1 MRKFIHVTVLPF
13 LLLVTLLM
21 ADVVPIFEIYKLPE
35 GTLVEATGVVL
46 VQPNN
51 LMSKTTWI
59 QDQTAGIMLYGN
71 LPSLKIGDVVKVTGK
86 TKLYYGILEILPE
99 KVEVIGTTQVV
110 PVDINKLFEEEAKKG
125 EINDKKVK
133 ELLNRVMSQLV
144 VVNGTI
150 TDISGYQ
157 FTLKTDYF
165 EILIYLRKE
174 ANVSTKQLSKGDKV
188 TVMGIMYLYKDTF
201 EILPRFQEDI
211 KK

>member
-1 MRKFIHVTVLPF
+1 MR
-13 LLLVTLLM
+13 
-21 ADVVPIFEIYKLPE
+21 ADVVPVCEIYKLPE

-99 KVEVIGTTQVV
+99 KVEVIGTTKVV

>member
-13 LLLVTLLM
+13 LLLVTFLM
-21 ADVVPIFEIYKLPE
+21 ADVVNIREIYKLPE

-51 LMSKTTWI
+51 LMSKTAWI

-71 LPSLKIGDVVKVTGK
+71 LPSLKIGDVVKVVGK

-125 EINDKKVK
+125 EIND
-133 ELLNRVMSQLV
+133 
-144 VVNGTI
+144 
-150 TDISGYQ
+150 
-157 FTLKTDYF
+157 
-165 EILIYLRKE
+165 
-174 ANVSTKQLSKGDKV
+174 
-188 TVMGIMYLYKDTF
+188 
-201 EILPRFQEDI
+201 
-211 KK
+211 